1 MNSDPEPGAGP
12 LNRDQ
17 IEWIESTLLPALDRH
32 HLRLQAHCL
41 ATFQHIAHP
50 LTQGQLPGR
59 DRWLEW
65 CERQPQLAND
75 PEFTEQLMM
84 QFTVIATQLDA
95 LAKQCGISPLELTL
109 SDLIEHTERRSRDR
123 LAQSG

>member
-1 MNSDPEPGAGP
+1 MSSDPDPGAGP

-17 IEWIESTLLPALDRH
+17 IERIEGTLLPALDRH

-50 LTQGQLPGR
+50 LTLGPLPGR
-59 DRWLEW
+59 DRWLQW
-65 CERQPQLAND
+65 CERQPQLAKD
-75 PEFTEQLMM
+75 PEVTEQLMM